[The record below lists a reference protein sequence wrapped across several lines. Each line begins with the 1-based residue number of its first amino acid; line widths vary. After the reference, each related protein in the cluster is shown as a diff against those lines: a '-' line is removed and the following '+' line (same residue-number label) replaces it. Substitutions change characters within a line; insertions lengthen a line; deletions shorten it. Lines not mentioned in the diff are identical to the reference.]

1 MDGLYLQMID
11 TALTYFPRCIP
22 LLMCRINYYG
32 NQLKTEKE
40 KTNPDI
46 NYIRE
51 MFKNQETAY
60 EMIVSLG
67 HKDMPIEQYEEW
79 VQSVEKKKQKLN
91 QQNK

>member
-1 MDGLYLQMID
+1 
-11 TALTYFPRCIP
+11 
-22 LLMCRINYYG
+22 
-32 NQLKTEKE
+32 
-40 KTNPDI
+40 
-46 NYIRE
+46 

-79 VQSVEKKKQKLN
+79 VQSVEKEKQKLN